1 MRHSTR
7 ALAAFLV
14 ALPLAAGCTSASYQR
29 TSQAQPQAQT
39 PAPAPPLGVLTAIPG
54 HRPVTATGVVEAYN
68 QTTRHLMFKDGRVV
82 ELTNET
88 TVSGP
93 GDPRAFEPG
102 STVAVDNVLPVGVLT
117 TMPGPGGQVRIADTR
132 LSQHMAT
139 VTAVDPATG
148 IMQLSDGSIVRV
160 TPATRMHMGATGPT
174 IVLRDVQPGDE
185 IVFVLVNSGAAPGQA
200 PSALP
205 QQAVPQQVVPQQ
217 VVPQPVPSGVPA
229 DAGEIMIFRVPA
241 R

>member
-1 MRHSTR
+1 
-7 ALAAFLV
+7 
-14 ALPLAAGCTSASYQR
+14 
-29 TSQAQPQAQT
+29 
-39 PAPAPPLGVLTAIPG
+39 
-54 HRPVTATGVVEAYN
+54 
-68 QTTRHLMFKDGRVV
+68 
-82 ELTNET
+82 
-88 TVSGP
+88 
-93 GDPRAFEPG
+93 
-102 STVAVDNVLPVGVLT
+102 
-117 TMPGPGGQVRIADTR
+117 
-132 LSQHMAT
+132 
-139 VTAVDPATG
+139 G

-205 QQAVPQQVVPQQ
+205 QQAVPQQAVPQQVVPQQ